1 VQRRPVPRALRAL
14 PGRGD
19 TKCEPQRQPRS
30 TLSATGALDT
40 QKCSQPGER
49 TAEPVQRMQDLIRDV
64 PAAKKVPNVTKVPPR
79 MRDKPAVLGEDAV
92 ALKEPVDPK
101 KCHRR
106 RQLVELPRRRRRVHL
121 AARGDRP
128 R

>member
-1 VQRRPVPRALRAL
+1 
-14 PGRGD
+14 
-19 TKCEPQRQPRS
+19 
-30 TLSATGALDT
+30 
-40 QKCSQPGER
+40 
-49 TAEPVQRMQDLIRDV
+49 VQRMQDLIRDV